1 MMAMIMTSII
11 KNDAV
16 DDVEENK
23 VDDNDDITM
32 MSMIMV
38 DIIFHS
44 LQQFVSGGKE

>member
-16 DDVEENK
+16 DDVEGNK

-32 MSMIMV
+32 VSMIIV
-38 DIIFHS
+38 DTIFHS
-44 LQQFVSGGKE
+44 LQQIVSGGKE